1 MGAASVVAQRGDI
14 PGPLRLSCSP
24 RAALVGPRWSPAHG
38 PPQGCRLAASP
49 GWVVPRMEEAAQRRN
64 SAVRGCFLG
73 FISLWSNAK
82 HLSEDEEAGIACGCG
97 VREWSLM
104 KMRTT
109 VSHLF
114 FGSQDCFALQVWV
127 PPLNTQ
133 ENLGKQVI
141 FLHSS
146 ARTWQN
152 QTSVLTAQL

>member
-1 MGAASVVAQRGDI
+1 MVAQRGDI

-24 RAALVGPRWSPAHG
+24 RAALIGPRWSPAHG

-64 SAVRGCFLG
+64 STVRGGFLV

-82 HLSEDEEAGIACGCG
+82 YLFEDEEAGIACGCG
-97 VREWSLM
+97 VQDWSLM

-114 FGSQDCFALQVWV
+114 FRSQDCLALQVWA

-133 ENLGKQVI
+133 ENLGKQVT

-152 QTSVLTAQL
+152 QISILTVQL